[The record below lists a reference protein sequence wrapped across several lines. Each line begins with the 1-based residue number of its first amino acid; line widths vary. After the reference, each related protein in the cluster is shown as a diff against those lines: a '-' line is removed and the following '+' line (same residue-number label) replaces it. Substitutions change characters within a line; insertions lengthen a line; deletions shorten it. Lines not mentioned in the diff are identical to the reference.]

1 MRRFALPSILLG
13 LLVPLAATGSP
24 TSALLPAAHA
34 QTTGPATRYLRQRN
48 DEVLRILRRE
58 ATTRMETRGAPY
70 ADLGKVKSQ
79 VARDQR
85 LPVGEDLLPYLL
97 EQILEML
104 FHSQNVEE
112 VFAEDT
118 VLRKKI
124 TAILRR
130 HMDVEQELDREV
142 RGKIKNLEEG
152 TAAFE
157 TEYARVMDQI
167 KRNKKLS

>member
-1 MRRFALPSILLG
+1 MRLFSGKVPVIAAEIVKALTDANDIETE
-13 LLVPLAATGSP
+13 VPNEVQLDVESV
-24 TSALLPAAHA
+24 LKE
-34 QTTGPATRYLRQRN
+34 YLRQERRVV
-48 DEVLRILRRE
+48 DE
-58 ATTRMETRGAPY
+58 AKTRMETRGTPY
-70 ADLGKVKSQ
+70 AELGKMKSQ
-79 VARDQR
+79 VARDQKIAM
-85 LPVGEDLLPYLL
+85 GEDLLPYLL

-104 FHSQNVEE
+104 MHSQNVDE
-112 VFAEDT
+112 VFADDT
-118 VLRKKI
+118 ALRKKI

>member
-1 MRRFALPSILLG
+1 MRLFSG
-13 LLVPLAATGSP
+13 KVPVIAAEIVQVLTQGNDIETEVPNEVQLDVESV
-24 TSALLPAAHA
+24 LKE
-34 QTTGPATRYLRQRN
+34 YLRQERRVV
-48 DEVLRILRRE
+48 DE
-58 ATTRMETRGAPY
+58 AKSRMETRGTPY
-70 ADLGKVKSQ
+70 LELGKVKSQ
-79 VARDQR
+79 VARDQK

-97 EQILEML
+97 DQILEIL

-112 VFAEDT
+112 VFSDDP

-124 TAILRR
+124 TTVLRK

-157 TEYARVMDQI
+157 TEYARAMEQI

>member
-1 MRRFALPSILLG
+1 
-13 LLVPLAATGSP
+13 
-24 TSALLPAAHA
+24 
-34 QTTGPATRYLRQRN
+34 
-48 DEVLRILRRE
+48 
-58 ATTRMETRGAPY
+58 METRGAPY
-70 ADLGKVKSQ
+70 AELGKVKGQ
-79 VARDQR
+79 VARDQKI
-85 LPVGEDLLPYLL
+85 PVGEDMLPYLL
-97 EQILEML
+97 EQILEIL

-112 VFAEDT
+112 VFSEDP

-124 TAILRR
+124 TGILRK

-152 TAAFE
+152 TATFE

>member
-1 MRRFALPSILLG
+1 MRLFSGKIPVI
-13 LLVPLAATGSP
+13 ATEIVQSLTQGNDIETEAPNEVQLDVESV
-24 TSALLPAAHA
+24 LKE
-34 QTTGPATRYLRQRN
+34 YLRQERRVV
-48 DEVLRILRRE
+48 DE
-58 ATTRMETRGAPY
+58 AKTRMETRGAPY

-104 FHSQNVEE
+104 VHSQNVEE